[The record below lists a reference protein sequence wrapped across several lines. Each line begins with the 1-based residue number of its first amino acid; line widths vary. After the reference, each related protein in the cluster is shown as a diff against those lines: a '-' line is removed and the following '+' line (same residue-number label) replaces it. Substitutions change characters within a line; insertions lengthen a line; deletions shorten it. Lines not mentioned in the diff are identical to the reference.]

1 MTGEVGGAAQRW
13 HEHIETDADVL
24 ALRRRLA
31 GVGLPGAA
39 SLPGLW
45 PDAEALSLLM
55 RYLAT
60 DAGLESLALP
70 EGVRL
75 RRPGDFVFAFN
86 YETEP

>member
-1 MTGEVGGAAQRW
+1 MTGEVDDAAERRR
-13 HEHIETDADVL
+13 EHIETDADVL

-31 GVGLPGAA
+31 GVGVPGAT

-60 DAGLESLALP
+60 DAGLETLALP
-70 EGVRL
+70 ESVRL
-75 RRPGDFVFAFN
+75 RRRGDFVFAFN
-86 YETEP
+86 YGTEP